1 MKYNIKQLAVTNLR
15 KEICMINKRLI
26 KLVPNAK
33 IHIFKS
39 VIFQWITLISN
50 IVIMIN
56 LSTIIS
62 SIANLNS
69 LKDSND
75 IHNTIL
81 TSALV
86 ISICIMIRFT
96 FTILATI
103 QNYKAS
109 KSVKKILRELVY
121 KQLLKT
127 GSIYKNKLSTA
138 SIIQVSVEGIEQL
151 ETYFGSYLPQFFY
164 SMLAPITLFILLS
177 SVSFKVA
184 ITLLLCVPLIP
195 ISIIFIQKIAKKLLS
210 KYWDKYTI
218 LSDNFLENLQGIN
231 TLKIY
236 QCDEYK
242 HKQMNKNAEEFRK
255 ITMKVLTMQLNS
267 IIIMDIVA
275 YGGAS
280 LGIILA
286 LIEFSNNELSL
297 FSTILIILLAVDFFL
312 PLRLLGSYFHI
323 AMNGMAASK
332 KLFEIIDLS
341 IQTKKTNIISN
352 YNIVIKNL
360 SFSYDSQINTLSE
373 INLIIPENTYISI
386 VGKSGSGK
394 STLASLLANI
404 NTNYSGSIKVGNNQ
418 FNTINHESISKNITM
433 IGSNSYIFKGS
444 IKDNLLIGNKLA
456 TEIDMWE
463 ILDQVN
469 LSDFLKNENG
479 LNTKISE
486 NGNNLSGGQC
496 QRLALARALL
506 HDSKIYIFDEATSN
520 IDIDSEALIMDVIKK
535 LSAHKTVIVI
545 SHRLANVIN
554 SDNIYMLTDGLIVE
568 NGTHKKLL
576 SNKKAYSQL
585 FYAQQDLES
594 IKGDLYE

>member
-1 MKYNIKQLAVTNLR
+1 
-15 KEICMINKRLI
+15 MINKRLI
-26 KLVPNAK
+26 KLVPYAK
-33 IHIFKS
+33 IHILKS
-39 VIFQWITLISN
+39 VLFQWLTLLCN
-50 IVIMIN
+50 IVIMIFLSIIISN
-56 LSTIIS
+56 LVNFNSLSDSNEMYTII
-62 SIANLNS
+62 IAS
-69 LKDSND
+69 
-75 IHNTIL
+75 T
-81 TSALV
+81 LV
-86 ISICIMIRFT
+86 ITICILARFI
-96 FTILATI
+96 FTILASI
-103 QNYKAS
+103 QSYKAS
-109 KSVKKILRELVY
+109 KSVKRILRELVY

-127 GSIYKNKLSTA
+127 GSIYKKELSTA
-138 SIIQVSVEGIEQL
+138 SVIQVSVEGIEQL
-151 ETYFGSYLPQFFY
+151 ETYFGNYLPQFFY

-177 SVSFKVA
+177 FVSFKVA
-184 ITLLLCVPLIP
+184 IILLLCVPLIP
-195 ISIIFIQKIAKKLLS
+195 ISIIFIQKIAKKLLA
-210 KYWDKYTI
+210 KYWDKYTT

-286 LIEFSNNELSL
+286 LIQFSNNELSL
-297 FSTILIILLAVDFFL
+297 FSTILIMLLAVDFFL

-332 KLFEIIDLS
+332 KLFEIIDLT
-341 IQTKKTNIISN
+341 IQTEKTNLISN
-352 YNIVIKNL
+352 YNIIIENL
-360 SFSYDSQINTLSE
+360 SFSYDTKINTLHE
-373 INLIIPENTYISI
+373 VNLVIPENTYISI

-394 STLASLLANI
+394 STLASLLSNI
-404 NTNYSGSIKVGNNQ
+404 NTNYSGSIKVGNIQ
-418 FNTINHESISKNITM
+418 FNTINHESISKTITM

-444 IKDNLLIGNKLA
+444 IRDNLLIGNKFS
-456 TEIDMWE
+456 TDINMWE
-463 ILDQVN
+463 VLNQVN

-479 LNTKISE
+479 LSTLISE

-520 IDIDSEALIMDVIKK
+520 IDIESESHIMDVIKK
-535 LSAHKTVIVI
+535 LSTHKTVIVI

-554 SDNIYMLTDGLIVE
+554 SDNIYMLADGLIVE

-576 SNKKAYSQL
+576 KNKKEYSKL
-585 FYAQQDLES
+585 FYAQQDLEC